1 MKKIIYRVDDRFI
14 HGQVLEGWVNYLHIP
29 NVIIVNDIIAG
40 DNMRAFIYKSTLP
53 PGTNF
58 SVFSVSD
65 YIKQKQ
71 YLKLKK
77 HRTLIIVGSVED
89 LYKLSSIL
97 NSDVHVNVGC
107 ISSSRH
113 DICIT
118 DSVFVTFEEYDLL
131 KKISENN
138 AVYFNK
144 VPWEQPVIFLNSKL
158 QE

>member
-1 MKKIIYRVDDRFI
+1 
-14 HGQVLEGWVNYLHIP
+14 
-29 NVIIVNDIIAG
+29 
-40 DNMRAFIYKSTLP
+40 MRAFIYKSTLP

-97 NSDVHVNVGC
+97 NNDVHVNVGC

>member
-29 NVIIVNDIIAG
+29 NVIIVNDIIAE

-53 PGTNF
+53 AGTNF

-65 YIKQKQ
+65 FLTQKQ
-71 YLKLKK
+71 YSKFKK
-77 HRTLIIVGSVED
+77 QRVLVIVGSVND
-89 LYKLSSIL
+89 LYRLSSIFTDDIHI
-97 NSDVHVNVGC
+97 NIGC

-118 DSVFVTFEEYDLL
+118 DSVFVSFEEYDLL

-138 AVYFNK
+138 EVYFNK
-144 VPWEQPVIFLNSKL
+144 VPWENPVVFSNKNL